1 VKTQDANKILGKDD
15 LLITWNR
22 TPRNR
27 TISDLSEWRKLPDSI
42 VLRQVKV
49 HIDIPGYRPKDFY
62 IVTTLIDPV
71 KYPAED
77 IKEIYLKRW
86 NVELY
91 FRDLKTTL
99 GMDILRCKSPDMV
112 EKEILMNFIVFNM
125 LKRLSYDSIKESDSD
140 PDDVSF
146 KSCQQVLLG
155 YVSINEDKTKVNL
168 LPKMLKIIGENLI
181 LKRPQRVEPR
191 VVKRRPKPFK
201 LMMKPRSELK
211 LDLVRESHPKMA

>member
-1 VKTQDANKILGKDD
+1 LD
-15 LLITWNR
+15 L
-22 TPRNR
+22 
-27 TISDLSEWRKLPDSI
+27 
-42 VLRQVKV
+42 
-49 HIDIPGYRPKDFY
+49 
-62 IVTTLIDPV
+62 V

-140 PDDVSF
+140 PDDVRF
-146 KSCQQVLLG
+146 
-155 YVSINEDKTKVNL
+155 
-168 LPKMLKIIGENLI
+168 
-181 LKRPQRVEPR
+181 
-191 VVKRRPKPFK
+191 
-201 LMMKPRSELK
+201 
-211 LDLVRESHPKMA
+211 